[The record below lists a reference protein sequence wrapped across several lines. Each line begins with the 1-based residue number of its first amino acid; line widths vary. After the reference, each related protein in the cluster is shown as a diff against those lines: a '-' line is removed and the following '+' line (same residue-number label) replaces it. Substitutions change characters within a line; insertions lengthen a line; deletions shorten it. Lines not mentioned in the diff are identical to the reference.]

1 MIRSS
6 MLPSIA
12 FLLLILPGCS
22 GSTQHGQ
29 SFKLPSGHVIRVIGI
44 MPLHY
49 MNGNPPSLMFQY
61 ETDLLVSDKNELIKE
76 VDEIWSVLRIDA
88 ERDNFNS
95 AIVSAREVPHGFIF
109 KNAKGFNFV
118 YKKHLDGSW
127 HRMN

>member
-1 MIRSS
+1 

-29 SFKLPSGHVIRVIGI
+29 SFKLPAGHVIRVIGI

-76 VDEIWSVLRIDA
+76 VDEIWSVLR
-88 ERDNFNS
+88 S
-95 AIVSAREVPHGFIF
+95 AHSCQTLAGPFHIETSGKVDFHSYSAV
-109 KNAKGFNFV
+109 A
-118 YKKHLDGSW
+118 
-127 HRMN
+127 